1 MRLSH
6 RTSGWLHERCQPLK
20 QGLLEFR
27 AATAGGTWRLPI
39 QARQSRGP
47 ATLIDLFKDR
57 AGRLSIA
64 ADIDWLAT
72 RNGFSTAWRRV
83 GVFVDLLA
91 ASEIP
96 AGHWQAD
103 LADWVRPA
111 GPVLGFCSNHSDTL
125 LVPDRGFFKTRG
137 YAQQRRLAARC
148 PNWEH
153 RRAAVVWRGGPNGH
167 GLQATP
173 EMDWRDERLLQRVRL
188 CLLGRALAARK
199 PGGLLVDLR
208 LASVCEYDPAEAAAV
223 RAAGIVGPRVSPQ
236 RWLHD
241 RFAIN
246 IDGHANAFTNF
257 YTRLLF
263 GCCVLKVASPRQF
276 RQWYY
281 DRLAPWVH
289 YIPVAEDLTDL
300 PERLAWCTEHPR
312 DCQQIAQAGQQ
323 VVLGMTH
330 AGERQQAIAS
340 LCSTEQRPLRIA
352 A

>member
-289 YIPVAEDLTDL
+289 SIPVAEDLTDL